1 MDKLIKW
8 TYDLSIV
15 FMKGTIT
22 MKKLFPLFALALT
35 FGSEALALEEIKL
48 PAPDTKGGIPLMEA
62 ISRRQTV
69 REFSQK
75 AIDDQTLSEILYVA
89 WGISHDGKRTVPTGR
104 DMQNMRLFAARK
116 DGVWEYDAETN
127 SIKKVSD
134 IDTTPYLAKQDF
146 VETAPLTLIFTGTDS
161 QYSPMAAASAYQNVG
176 LYCASR
182 GLNNVVRGY
191 FDRPMIAKVLG
202 MEEDDVII
210 TQTIGWPN
218 M

>member
-1 MDKLIKW
+1 
-8 TYDLSIV
+8 
-15 FMKGTIT
+15 
-22 MKKLFPLFALALT
+22 MKKILSVFALALA
-35 FGSEALALEEIKL
+35 FSSEAFALEEIKL

-62 ISRRQTV
+62 ITRRQTI
-69 REFSQK
+69 REFSPK
-75 AIDDQTLSEILYVA
+75 AIDDQTLSEILYAA
-89 WGISHDGKRTVPTGR
+89 WGFSHDGKRTVPTGR
-104 DMQNMRLFAARK
+104 DMQNMRVFAARK
-116 DGVWEYDAETN
+116 DGVWEFDAAAN
-127 SIKKVSD
+127 SIKKISE
-134 IDTTPYLAKQDF
+134 IDVTSYLAKQDF
-146 VETAPLTLIFTGTDS
+146 VETSPLTLIYTGTDS

-210 TQTIGWPN
+210 TQTIGWPY

>member
-1 MDKLIKW
+1 
-8 TYDLSIV
+8 
-15 FMKGTIT
+15 
-22 MKKLFPLFALALT
+22 MKKLLALFTFALVFNCNSSA
-35 FGSEALALEEIKL
+35 AEEIKL

-69 REFSQK
+69 REFSPK

-104 DMQNMRLFAARK
+104 DMQNMRVFAARK
-116 DGVWEYDAETN
+116 DGVWEYDAAAN

-134 IDTTPYLAKQDF
+134 IDVTSYLAKQDF
-146 VETAPLTLIFTGTDS
+146 VETSPLTLIYTGTDS

-210 TQTIGWPN
+210 TQTIGWPY

>member
-1 MDKLIKW
+1 
-8 TYDLSIV
+8 
-15 FMKGTIT
+15 
-22 MKKLFPLFALALT
+22 MKKILSVFALALA
-35 FGSEALALEEIKL
+35 FSSEAFALEEMKL

-62 ISRRQTV
+62 ITRRQTI
-69 REFSQK
+69 REFSPK
-75 AIDDQTLSEILYVA
+75 AIDDQTLSEILYAA
-89 WGISHDGKRTVPTGR
+89 WGFSHDGKRTVPTGR

-116 DGVWEYDAETN
+116 DGVWEYDAAAN

-134 IDTTPYLAKQDF
+134 MDVTSYLAKQDF
-146 VETAPLTLIFTGTDS
+146 VETAPLTLIYTGTDS
-161 QYSPMAAASAYQNVG
+161 QYSPMTAASAYQNVG

-210 TQTIGWPN
+210 TQTIGWPY

>member
-1 MDKLIKW
+1 MINYL
-8 TYDLSIV
+8 
-15 FMKGTIT
+15 FMKGSFI
-22 MKKLFPLFALALT
+22 MKKFLPLLALA
-35 FGSEALALEEIKL
+35 FAFSSEALAIEEIKL

-62 ISRRQTV
+62 ITRRQTI
-69 REFSQK
+69 REFSPK
-75 AIDDQTLSEILYVA
+75 AIDDQTLSEILYAA

-116 DGVWEYDAETN
+116 DGVWEYDAATN
-127 SIKKVSD
+127 SLKKVSD
-134 IDTTPYLAKQDF
+134 MDVTSYLAKQDF
-146 VETAPLTLIFTGTDS
+146 VETSPLTLIYTGTDS

-210 TQTIGWPN
+210 TQTIGWPY